1 MEFEAW
7 EGYILTLMPPELYDD
22 VLFDAIL
29 TLIDP
34 GVESMAI
41 ANTGFIGLEPE
52 ILIPQSILESMVSG
66 SVTLDV
72 VERV

>member
-1 MEFEAW
+1 LEFEAR

-34 GVESMAI
+34 GV
-41 ANTGFIGLEPE
+41 
-52 ILIPQSILESMVSG
+52 
-66 SVTLDV
+66 
-72 VERV
+72 VEVA

>member
-1 MEFEAW
+1 LLRLKV
-7 EGYILTLMPPELYDD
+7 G
-22 VLFDAIL
+22 VCRDAC
-29 TLIDP
+29 
-34 GVESMAI
+34 VESTAI